1 MDQAAKEWRVDLE
14 LTSFLENEFE
24 FAQNFVIEYPKTAPE
39 SSSERVT
46 EAAMDSEENIVDV
59 VSDVQSENAVSKIEK
74 DKSTEMTIAPVS
86 KRKSRK
92 RKTDHLPPSKMV
104 TDFIR
109 ALKKHNRALFEAMR
123 KYLQE
128 KYGVDW
134 KLLRYHL
141 GKFLK
146 KHAQNGVLMIIDRVG
161 VVERSKPRKKMT
173 VTTTTTTNVK
183 K

>member
-1 MDQAAKEWRVDLE
+1 MDQAAKEWRIDLE

-24 FAQNFVIEYPKTAPE
+24 FSRNFVIECSKTDTG

-46 EAAMDSEENIVDV
+46 EAMDSEENIVDV
-59 VSDVQSENAVSKIEK
+59 VSDVQSENAVSEIQR
-74 DKSTEMTIAPVS
+74 DKSTEMTVAPVS

-109 ALKKHNRALFEAMR
+109 ALKKHNIELFEGIR
-123 KYLQE
+123 KYMQE

-146 KHAQNGVLMIIDRVG
+146 KHSNGVLKKIDRVG
-161 VVERSKPRKKMT
+161 AVERSKPGKKMT
-173 VTTTTTTNVK
+173 ATTTTNC
-183 K
+183 